1 VNWIQ
6 IVISGIAALFVVAP
20 TPVSAEEKDLSE
32 IELAKQDQ
40 NPVTRFYVMRFEDN
54 VQLGFGP
61 DDEPINFFRIQ
72 PLIPIELGK
81 VLGRDWTLLTR
92 AIIPIAHVPWPESK
106 DGLSDISLI
115 AFLTPSR
122 SGNFVWGMGPAF
134 LLPTATDDLLGTGK
148 WSAGPAAAGIYMNG
162 PWVVGAIAQNLWSF
176 AGDDDRSDV
185 DAMTLRPIVNYNLPH
200 GWYLTS
206 SPSIAANWEADAD
219 ERWLVPVGGGVG
231 KVYSIGRQRMST
243 TIESYYHAVSPS
255 IGPEWQLRVQHS
267 FLYPEKRPA
276 D

>member
-1 VNWIQ
+1 MNWIQ
-6 IVISGIAALFVVAP
+6 IVISGIAALFVAAQP
-20 TPVSAEEKDLSE
+20 ALGAEEKDLSE

-40 NPVTRFYVMRFEDN
+40 NPITRFYVMRFEDN

-61 DDEPINFFRIQ
+61 DDEPINFFRLQ

-81 VLGRDWTLLTR
+81 DWTLLTR
-92 AIIPIAHVPWPESK
+92 AIIPIAHVPWPEST
-106 DGLSDISLI
+106 DGLSDVSLI
-115 AFLTPSR
+115 TLLTPSR
-122 SGNFVWGMGPAF
+122 SGHFAWGVGAGM
-134 LLPTATDDLLGTGK
+134 LLPTATADLLGTGK
-148 WSAGPAAAGIYMNG
+148 WSAGPAAAGIYSRG
-162 PWVVGAIAQNLWSF
+162 PWVVGAIAQNFWSF

-185 DAMTLRPIVNYNLPH
+185 NTMTLRPIVNYNLPH

-243 TIESYYHAVSPS
+243 TLESYYHAVSPS

-267 FLYPEKRPA
+267 FLYR

>member
-1 VNWIQ
+1 MNRIQ
-6 IVISGIAALFVVAP
+6 IAIAGIVALLAVAP
-20 TPVSAEEKDLSE
+20 MAVRAEETENLSE
-32 IELAKQDQ
+32 TELAKQDQ
-40 NPVTRFYVMRFEDN
+40 NPITRFYVMRFEDN

-61 DDEPINFFRIQ
+61 NDEPINFFRIQ

-81 VLGRDWTLLTR
+81 DWTLLTR
-92 AIIPIAHVPWPESK
+92 VIIPITHVPWPEST

-115 AFLTPSR
+115 ALLTPSR
-122 SGNFVWGMGPAF
+122 SGHFLWGIGPAL
-134 LLPTATDDLLGTGK
+134 LLPTATADLLGTGK
-148 WSAGPAAAGIYMNG
+148 WSAGPAVAAIYTNG
-162 PWVVGAIAQNLWSF
+162 PWVVGAVAQNFWSF

-185 DAMTLRPIVNYNLPH
+185 NAMTLRPVLNYNLPH

-231 KVYSIGRQRMST
+231 KVYSIGRHRMST
-243 TIESYYHAVSPS
+243 TIESYYHAVSPT

-267 FLYPEKRPA
+267 FLYP

>member
-1 VNWIQ
+1 MDRIR
-6 IVISGIAALFVVAP
+6 IALALLSAALLLAA
-20 TPVSAEEKDLSE
+20 TPVAAEAAQDLSE
-32 IELAKQDQ
+32 TELAKQDQ
-40 NPVTRFYVMRFEDN
+40 NPITRFYVMRFEDN

-81 VLGRDWTLLTR
+81 DWKLLTR
-92 AIIPIAHVPWPESK
+92 AIIPIAHVPWPEST

-122 SGNFVWGMGPAF
+122 SGRFLWAVGPAM
-134 LLPTATDDLLGTGK
+134 LLPTATADLLGTGK
-148 WSAGPAAAGIYMNG
+148 WSAGPAVAGIYSNG
-162 PWVVGAIAQNLWSF
+162 PWMVGAVAQNLWSF

-185 DAMTLRPIVNYNLPH
+185 DTMSLRPIVNFNLPH

-206 SPSIAANWEADAD
+206 SPSIVANWEADAD

-231 KVYSIGRQRMST
+231 KVYSIGRHRMST
-243 TIESYYHAVSPS
+243 TIESYYHAVSPT

-267 FLYPEKRPA
+267 FLYP